1 MPKVTASGPS
11 VASERVAEDAEETA
25 EAPDSAEAQ
34 AVPGAAGVGAPAAGL
49 TAPAGPDRA
58 GRACGTAG
66 ARRR

>member
-34 AVPGAAGVGAPAAGL
+34 AVPVPPAWVPPRQA
-49 TAPAGPDRA
+49 
-58 GRACGTAG
+58 
-66 ARRR
+66 